1 MVMPNKKLLQG
12 APRGPAPL
20 APALRQPVEE
30 DAPEGRSSLRIDV
43 QLPADYEQ
51 AAEYS
56 RYVSHLNVKSAAS
69 LFFPPGGQVLDVG
82 CGPGLLAEELA
93 DQGFKM
99 LLVDSNEGFLHTA
112 MARCPGAPGVLGNVL
127 YTDLQPAENV
137 VCIDVMQEFT
147 PEQAC
152 SVLGKLP
159 GKRAIVT
166 FALTDDFDSFPKS
179 EYIATCTVTP
189 AGGQIKFGL
198 GDVTVYADCIPRNM
212 ALRGIKKAG
221 YTIRAEFS
229 YYDYMARRIFLLE
242 RP

>member
-12 APRGPAPL
+12 APRAPAPL
-20 APALRQPVEE
+20 APAPRQPVEE

-99 LLVDSNEGFLHTA
+99 LLVDSNEGFLHAA

-127 YTDLQPAENV
+127 YNDLQPAENV

-166 FALTDDFDSFPKS
+166 FALREDFDTFPRSQYLATYSGSLGS
-179 EYIATCTVTP
+179 EQA
-189 AGGQIKFGL
+189 KFGL
-198 GDVTVYADCIPRNM
+198 GGSTVYVELISRNM